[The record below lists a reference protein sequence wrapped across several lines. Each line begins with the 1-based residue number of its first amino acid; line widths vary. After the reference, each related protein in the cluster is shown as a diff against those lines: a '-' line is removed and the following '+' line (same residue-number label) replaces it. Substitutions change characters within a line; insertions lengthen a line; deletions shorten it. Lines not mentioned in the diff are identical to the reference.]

1 MAVETNTHLIRRLVE
16 EVSNAGRTELI
27 AELFLPGSFLAGA
40 FANKMK
46 ELRTGFP
53 DLRMTIEEMVAEADD
68 VVIVYSAQ
76 GTNTGPFMG
85 QPPSGKPVVWTGI
98 HLYRIK
104 DAAGVLVLMSASA
117 ASAHHRATRV
127 EGSFSMTVLAARR
140 AHRRS
145 ASAPT
150 GR

>member
-40 FANKMK
+40 FANNMK

-85 QPPSGKPVVWTGI
+85 QPPSGKSVVWTGI

-104 DAAGVLVLMSASA
+104 DARIV
-117 ASAHHRATRV
+117 T
-127 EGSFSMTVLAARR
+127 ARLCNDR
-140 AHRRS
+140 LGMLQQLGMLPAERQ
-145 ASAPT
+145 
-150 GR
+150 